1 MSNCCASSLWTP
13 TDSISMQIYIL
24 HCFAIHCLSL
34 SILSQLAHR
43 HCSFRDQLGW
53 KARCYFCC
61 LTWQSL
67 DDNNKLLWAK
77 RWCKEDF
84 LTGVGI
90 GQNPDPRWRITAK
103 TQQENPQRNKYHV
116 IRRTNDIFKSATQY
130 NNKSKLCGN
139 HEQKPEFSRYGEP
152 VRVNA
157 IFEVS
162 TNAK

>member
-1 MSNCCASSLWTP
+1 ML
-13 TDSISMQIYIL
+13 L
-24 HCFAIHCLSL
+24 LLS
-34 SILSQLAHR
+34 
-43 HCSFRDQLGW
+43 
-53 KARCYFCC
+53 YV
-61 LTWQSL
+61 TSL

-90 GQNPDPRWRITAK
+90 GQNPDPRWSITAK
-103 TQQENPQRNKYHV
+103 TQQENPQRNKYYV

-130 NNKSKLCGN
+130 NNKNKLCGN